1 MISSSCVRPHK
12 CSLVGYDLHAQ
23 PKTSAQS
30 QQTPRTASSAVLVPP
45 RPSDAFFV
53 FETAPDKTSVPSA
66 RGSAVVDFE
75 KPRFLF
81 FLSRYVV
88 GNAIFSFPKL
98 SSGCSCSLSALYPP
112 ELKLGAL
119 LLARLYN
126 NSLLR
131 RLNVLKTAA
140 AWREKEG
147 RRARHGPVFAFLSRQ
162 RAARLAAQRVA
173 RSLAISAASFQ

>member
-75 KPRFLF
+75 KPRFLS
-81 FLSRYVV
+81 FLSRYVE

-131 RLNVLKTAA
+131 RYVLKTAA

-147 RRARHGPVFAFLSRQ
+147 RRARYGPSSLSSQDSELRGSPRSGW
-162 RAARLAAQRVA
+162 RAV
-173 RSLAISAASFQ
+173 

>member
-1 MISSSCVRPHK
+1 MLTLSGAPGPGTYALGSTLGGAPHLP
-12 CSLVGYDLHAQ
+12 SA
-23 PKTSAQS
+23 PKYSMK
-30 QQTPRTASSAVLVPP
+30 PRRPP

-75 KPRFLF
+75 KPRFLS
-81 FLSRYVV
+81 FLSRYVE

-126 NSLLR
+126 NSL
-131 RLNVLKTAA
+131 
-140 AWREKEG
+140 
-147 RRARHGPVFAFLSRQ
+147 
-162 RAARLAAQRVA
+162 
-173 RSLAISAASFQ
+173 

>member
-12 CSLVGYDLHAQ
+12 CSLLVGYGLHAQ

-30 QQTPRTASSAVLVPP
+30 QQTLRTASSAVLVPP

-53 FETAPDKTSVPSA
+53 FETAPDKTSVPKA

-75 KPRFLF
+75 KPCFLF
-81 FLSRYVV
+81 FLSRYVE

-147 RRARHGPVFAFLSRQ
+147 RRARYGPSSLSSQDSELRSSPRSGWRAVQ
-162 RAARLAAQRVA
+162 R
-173 RSLAISAASFQ
+173 